1 MFWFRWKHLIK
12 LTAIVVLC
20 VLCALAFIPIKKTV
34 HLGLDLQ
41 GGLRALVELEP
52 TQDVPKIT
60 PDLLAEEWQVL
71 QTRLNGLG
79 VNELTFAKVGDN
91 RINIEIPGL
100 KNPEQAI
107 GLIREAAVLE
117 MRPLTKAQVAHAT
130 QQPPDPKFDPYKVSG
145 QPVITGADMS
155 SATAGTDSA
164 GHPSVN
170 FTLN

>member
-1 MFWFRWKHLIK
+1 MFWFRWKHVVK
-12 LTAIVVLC
+12 LSIILVLC
-20 VLCALAFIPIKKTV
+20 VLCVFAFSPLQQKI

-52 TQDVPKIT
+52 TPEVPKIT
-60 PDLLAEEWQVL
+60 SDLLAEELQVL

-117 MRPLTKAQVAHAT
+117 MRPLTKAQVAHAM

-145 QPVITGADMS
+145 PPVITGADMS
-155 SATAGTDSA
+155 
-164 GHPSVN
+164 
-170 FTLN
+170 